1 MKYTQYTIKTTTKDA
16 DLVSVLLMD
25 VGICD
30 VQIENNVQL
39 TDEEL
44 NQMYADFKKE
54 LPEDD
59 GSCEVI
65 FYKEEDTPEDAGIF
79 QADLR
84 RLLDEAPDTF
94 CIAPVFLEIRQMDS
108 ADWENNWKEY
118 FKPFRV
124 DQILI
129 APTWETVPESIE
141 GLENKGGKVGDGTE
155 EAEPAKI
162 IIRIDPGMA
171 FGTGT
176 HETTRLC
183 LRGLK
188 QYIKDGDR
196 VLDLGCGS
204 GILGI
209 GAMKL
214 GAASITSVDIDEQA
228 VKVAIENYEV
238 NQVPQEKS
246 TFFIGDVVS
255 DEELKQKILRNGT
268 FDVVVVNILAEVIAQ
283 MLPALDRY
291 LSKGGNLIL
300 SGILQEKGQLIKN
313 GIETNSNL
321 EYVDTV
327 VDGDWVRITAQKK

>member
-59 GSCEVI
+59 GSCDVI
-65 FYKEEDTPEDAGIF
+65 FYREEESSADTAAF
-79 QADLR
+79 QQELKN
-84 RLLDEAPDTF
+84 LLEEAPDIF
-94 CIAPVFLEIRQMDS
+94 GIDPVSFICKDTDS

-129 APTWETVPESIE
+129 APTWEAIPDTDQLI
-141 GLENKGGKVGDGTE
+141 ENKGGNSQDE
-155 EAEPAKI
+155 DLDDPKI

-183 LRGLK
+183 LRGLAK
-188 QYIKDGDR
+188 YIKTGDR

-209 GAMKL
+209 GSIKL

-238 NQVPQEKS
+238 NQIPTEKS
-246 TFFIGDVVS
+246 NFFVGDVVS
-255 DEELKQKILRNGT
+255 DEALKKQILQNGT
-268 FDVVVVNILAEVIAQ
+268 FDVVAVNILAEVIAQ
-283 MLPALDRY
+283 MLPTLDQY
-291 LSKGGNLIL
+291 LVSGGVLIL
-300 SGILQEKGQLIKN
+300 SGILQIKEELICN
-313 GIETNSNL
+313 GIKENPNL
-321 EYVDTV
+321 ELIDV
-327 VDGDWVRITAQKK
+327 VADGDWVRITARKQ

>member
-1 MKYTQYTIKTTTKDA
+1 MKYTKYTIKTTTKDA

-25 VGICD
+25 VDICD

-65 FYKEEDTPEDAGIF
+65 FYREEENPAEGTSF
-79 QADLR
+79 RNDLKK
-84 RLLDEAPDTF
+84 LLDEAPE
-94 CIAPVFLEIRQMDS
+94 IYGIGPVSLEISQTDS
-108 ADWENNWKEY
+108 SDWENNWKEY
-118 FKPFRV
+118 FTPFRV

-129 APTWETVPESIE
+129 SPTWEEVPENTRDEI
-141 GLENKGGKVGDGTE
+141 V
-155 EAEPAKI
+155 
-162 IIRIDPGMA
+162 IRIDPGMA

-183 LRGLK
+183 LRGLM
-188 QYIKDGDR
+188 QYVRGGDR

-209 GAMKL
+209 GAIKL
-214 GAASITSVDIDEQA
+214 GASSVTSVDIDEQA

-238 NQVPQEKS
+238 NEVPQEKS
-246 TFFIGDVVS
+246 VFYTGDVVS
-255 DEELKQKILRNGT
+255 DEALKQKILQQGT
-268 FDVVVVNILAEVIAQ
+268 FDVLVVNILAEVIAQ
-283 MLPALDRY
+283 MLPTLDQY
-291 LSKGGNLIL
+291 LKQGGILIT
-300 SGILQEKGQLIKN
+300 SGILDTKADLIRN
-313 GIETNSNL
+313 GIEDNPNL
-321 EYVDTV
+321 EYMDTV
-327 VDGDWVRITAQKK
+327 ADGDWVRITARKK

>member
-59 GSCEVI
+59 GSCDVI
-65 FYKEEDTPEDAGIF
+65 FYREEETFEEGKAFQEELNNLLKDAPEIFGIDPVSFTCKDT
-79 QADLR
+79 
-84 RLLDEAPDTF
+84 
-94 CIAPVFLEIRQMDS
+94 DS

-129 APTWETVPESIE
+129 APTWEAIPDSTDV
-141 GLENKGGKVGDGTE
+141 LENKGGKNQPE
-155 EAEPAKI
+155 ELSEPDI

-183 LRGLK
+183 LRGLI
-188 QYIKDGDR
+188 QYIKKGDK

-209 GAMKL
+209 GSIKL
-214 GAASITSVDIDEQA
+214 GAASVTSVDIDEQA

-238 NQVPQEKS
+238 NQVPSTQS
-246 TFFIGDVVS
+246 TFYIGNVVS
-255 DEELKQKILRNGT
+255 DEELKKKILQNGT
-268 FDVVVVNILAEVIAQ
+268 YDVVAVNILAEVIAQ
-283 MLPALDRY
+283 MLPTLDQY
-291 LSKGGNLIL
+291 LKTGGIL
-300 SGILQEKGQLIKN
+300 LMSGILQEKEELIRSGVAAN
-313 GIETNSNL
+313 PSL
-321 EYVDTV
+321 ELIDVV
-327 VDGDWVRITAQKK
+327 VDGDWIRVTARKK

>member
-25 VGICD
+25 LDICD

-59 GSCEVI
+59 GSCDVI
-65 FYKEEDTPEDAGIF
+65 FYREEESPEEGEAF
-79 QADLR
+79 RAQLKQ
-84 RLLDEAPDTF
+84 LLEEAPEIF
-94 CIAPVFLEIRQMDS
+94 GVEPLALEITQTDS

-124 DQILI
+124 DEILI
-129 APTWETVPESIE
+129 APTWETLPENI
-141 GLENKGGKVGDGTE
+141 DE
-155 EAEPAKI
+155 EI
-162 IIRIDPGMA
+162 VIHIDPGMA

-188 QYIKDGDR
+188 QSVKEGDR

-209 GAMKL
+209 CAVKL
-214 GAASITSVDIDEQA
+214 GAAAVTSVDIDEQA
-228 VKVAIENYEV
+228 VRVAKENYEV
-238 NQVPQEKS
+238 NQVPEEIS
-246 TFFIGDVVS
+246 TFYIGDAVS
-255 DEELKQKILRNGT
+255 DEALKQKVLKDGT
-268 FDVVVVNILAEVIAQ
+268 YDVVAVNILAEVIAQ
-283 MLPALDRY
+283 MLPALDQY
-291 LSKGGNLIL
+291 LKEGGILIL
-300 SGILQEKGQLIKN
+300 SGILQEKEQLIRN
-313 GIETNSNL
+313 GIENNPNL
-321 EYVDTV
+321 AFLAVEA
-327 VDGDWVRITAQKK
+327 DGDWVRITAQKTDI

>member
-59 GSCEVI
+59 GSCDVI
-65 FYKEEDTPEDAGIF
+65 FYREEKTPEEG
-79 QADLR
+79 QAFRRELTDL
-84 RLLDEAPDTF
+84 LKEAPD
-94 CIAPVFLEIRQMDS
+94 IYGIDPVAFERKDTDS

-129 APTWETVPESIE
+129 APTWEAIPDSIDV
-141 GLENKGGKVGDGTE
+141 LENKGGGNQAE
-155 EAEPAKI
+155 ELSDPEI

-183 LRGLK
+183 LRGLAH
-188 QYIKDGDR
+188 YIKEGDR

-209 GAMKL
+209 GSIKL
-214 GAASITSVDIDEQA
+214 GASSVTSVDIDEQA

-238 NQVPQEKS
+238 NQVPTEQS
-246 TFFIGDVVS
+246 TFYIGDVVS
-255 DEELKQKILRNGT
+255 DDNLKNKILQNGT
-268 FDVVVVNILAEVIAQ
+268 YDVVAVNILAEVIAQ
-283 MLPALDRY
+283 MLPTLDQY
-291 LSKGGNLIL
+291 LKTGGILIL
-300 SGILQEKGQLIKN
+300 SGILREKEELIRG
-313 GIETNSNL
+313 GIEANPSL
-321 EYVDTV
+321 ELIDVAA
-327 VDGDWVRITAQKK
+327 DGDWVRVTAKKK

>member
-25 VGICD
+25 LDICD

-59 GSCEVI
+59 GSCDVI
-65 FYKEEDTPEDAGIF
+65 FYREEESPEEGEAF
-79 QADLR
+79 RAQLKQ
-84 RLLDEAPDTF
+84 LLEEAPEIFGVEPLT
-94 CIAPVFLEIRQMDS
+94 LEIKQTDS

-124 DQILI
+124 DEILI
-129 APTWETVPESIE
+129 APTWETLPENI
-141 GLENKGGKVGDGTE
+141 DE
-155 EAEPAKI
+155 EI
-162 IIRIDPGMA
+162 VIHIDPGMA

-188 QYIKDGDR
+188 QSVKEGDR

-209 GAMKL
+209 CAVKL
-214 GAASITSVDIDEQA
+214 GAAAVTSVDIDEQA
-228 VKVAIENYEV
+228 VRVAKENYEV
-238 NQVPQEKS
+238 NQVPEEIS
-246 TFFIGDVVS
+246 TFYIGDAVS
-255 DEELKQKILRNGT
+255 DEALKQKVLKDGT
-268 FDVVVVNILAEVIAQ
+268 YDVVAVNILAEVIAQ
-283 MLPALDRY
+283 MLPALDQY
-291 LSKGGNLIL
+291 LKEGGILIL
-300 SGILQEKGQLIKN
+300 SGILQEKEQLIRN
-313 GIETNSNL
+313 GIENNPNL
-321 EYVDTV
+321 AFLAVEA
-327 VDGDWVRITAQKK
+327 DGDWVRITAQKTDI